1 MKTKTQKINNLMN
14 RMKILLS
21 TEDTLTDDEIREA
34 SKLIDELNILILQKL
49 MTGGTNEQQMG

>member
-21 TEDTLTDDEIREA
+21 TEETLTDDEIREA

-49 MTGGTNEQQMG
+49 MTGGVEK